1 MSTSKIEEKKQNK
14 KVRIMRG
21 ALELFASK
29 GFYNTTIPDI
39 ANALSMSAGNMYNYF
54 KSKDVL
60 AKEIIIFISK
70 YLGERLKEIN
80 EKDINTK
87 EKTKEI
93 VKVYFETAKK
103 HPEMIDYF
111 LRVYLSNREVFKD
124 GCEGITCVNDFV
136 MEIMIYFEE
145 GVKAGNLRE
154 QDFFSAFGLFM
165 GYLGGMVFLKG
176 ENLLPKELDEY
187 IEDIS
192 YNIYKALSI

>member
-1 MSTSKIEEKKQNK
+1 LSTSKAEEKKHNK
-14 KVRIMRG
+14 KVQIMQG

-39 ANALSMSAGNMYNYF
+39 ANALEMSAGNMYNYF

-70 YLGERLKEIN
+70 YLGEKLKEIN

-93 VKVYFETAKK
+93 VKVYFETAQK

-111 LRVYLSNREVFKD
+111 LRVYLSNREVFKE
-124 GCEGITCVNDFV
+124 GCEGITCVNEFV